1 MAMRRAVLAC
11 VLPVLLAGCV
21 GGPQDC
27 DPTRTLL
34 FDGIACSM
42 GGGYQQRQM
51 ALGRQQRAAEANAYW
66 ARADAAQAGQQ
77 QAAAEARLRSL
88 QADVARQNR
97 ELAVMRRQLDQARA
111 QRANPAAVQN
121 AEARLAEAERM
132 QPASRAELAEREA
145 AQARARTAIRALQGL

>member
-1 MAMRRAVLAC
+1 MRRVAS
-11 VLPVLLAGCV
+11 PVAIAILLAGCV

-27 DPTRTLL
+27 DPTRTTL
-34 FDGIACSM
+34 FDGIACSA

-51 ALGRQQRAAEANAYW
+51 ALGQQQRAAEANAYR

-88 QADVARQNR
+88 QAEVARQNR
-97 ELAVMRRQLDQARA
+97 ELAAMRRQLDQARA
-111 QRANPAAVQN
+111 QQADPAAVRN

-132 QPASRAELAEREA
+132 QPASRAELAERDA
-145 AQARARTAIRALQGL
+145 AQARARAAIRALQNL